1 MVKKKALEE
10 TRQFVNHIKKCIAE
24 SDEIDPRYKDGII
37 QHLEDTADEI
47 LSKPKHELDAAIEKI
62 KSLNLTKDEMED
74 LMAVMLTD
82 SINNQ
87 IADYQAHE
95 GDKHE

>member
-1 MVKKKALEE
+1 MVHKKALEQ
-10 TRQFVNHIKKCIAE
+10 TQQFVDHIKKCVAE

-37 QHLEDTADEI
+37 QHLQDSANEL
-47 LSKPKHELDAAIEKI
+47 LSRPKHELDDAIKRI
-62 KSLNLTKDEMED
+62 KNLNLSHDEMEE
-74 LMAVMLTD
+74 LMAKMLTD

-95 GDKHE
+95 DDKYE

>member
-10 TRQFVNHIKKCIAE
+10 TQQFVNHIKKCIAE

-37 QHLEDTADEI
+37 QHLQDTADEL
-47 LSKPKHELDAAIEKI
+47 LSKPKHELDAAIKKI
-62 KSLNLTKDEMED
+62 KNLNLSQEEMEE
-74 LMAVMLTD
+74 LMAEMLTD

-87 IADYQAHE
+87 IADYQLHE

>member
-10 TRQFVNHIKKCIAE
+10 TQRFVDHIKKCIAE

-37 QHLEDTADEI
+37 QHLQDTADE
-47 LSKPKHELDAAIEKI
+47 LLNRPKHELDAVIKKI
-62 KSLNLTKDEMED
+62 KSLNLSPDEMEE
-74 LMAVMLTD
+74 LMAEMLTD

-87 IADYQAHE
+87 IADYQSHE
-95 GDKHE
+95 DDKYE